1 MASLI
6 YFAPLLKRLEGG
18 YAGNIDGKTCTMK
31 GITLE
36 VYQKHFGKH
45 KTCSDLKRI
54 TDNEWYTITK
64 TDYWDVVRA
73 DEIANQSVANII
85 VDFVFNS
92 GKSVIKRIQ
101 RIVGATTD
109 NIVGPKTLAAINN
122 YPNQEE
128 LFNKIKASRKAF
140 YDEIISR
147 NPSKAKFKRGWYNR
161 LNHFKFVD

>member
-36 VYQKHFGKH
+36 VYQKHFGKQ

-54 TDNEWYTITK
+54 SDNEWYTITK

-73 DEIANQSVANII
+73 DEIVNQSVANII

-101 RIVGATTD
+101 KIVGVVPD
-109 NIVGPKTLAAINN
+109 GIFGKKTLAAINN
-122 YPNQEE
+122 ADQKE
-128 LFNKIKASRKAF
+128 LFYKIKASRKAF
-140 YDEIISR
+140 YDEIIER

-161 LNHFKFVD
+161 LNSFKFAY

>member
-1 MASLI
+1 MASLL

-36 VYQKHFGKH
+36 VYQKHFGRN

-54 TDNEWYTITK
+54 SDSEWYTITK
-64 TDYWDVVRA
+64 ADYWDVVRA

-101 RIVGATTD
+101 KVVNVTPDGIVGK
-109 NIVGPKTLAAINN
+109 KTLSAINN
-122 YPNQEE
+122 ANQKE

-140 YDEIISR
+140 YDEIITR
-147 NPSKAKFKRGWYNR
+147 NPSKAKFKKGWYNR
-161 LNHFKFVD
+161 LNAFRYSD

>member
-36 VYQKHFGKH
+36 VYQKHFGRS

-64 TDYWDVVRA
+64 ADYWDVVRA
-73 DEIANQSVANII
+73 DEIVNQSVANII

-101 RIVGATTD
+101 KVVGVVPD
-109 NIVGPKTLAAINN
+109 GIFGKITLSAINN
-122 YPNQEE
+122 ADQKE
-128 LFNKIKASRKAF
+128 LFEKIKASRKDF
-140 YDEIISR
+140 YDKIIER
-147 NPSKAKFKRGWYNR
+147 NPSKAKFKKGWYNR
-161 LNHFKFVD
+161 LNAFRYSD

>member
-1 MASLI
+1 MASLL

-36 VYQKHFGKH
+36 VYQKHFGWH

-54 TDNEWYTITK
+54 SDSEWYTITK
-64 TDYWDVVRA
+64 ADFWDVVRA
-73 DEIANQSVANII
+73 DEIVNQSVANII
-85 VDFVFNS
+85 VDWVFNS
-92 GKSVIKRIQ
+92 GRSVIKRIQ
-101 RIVGATTD
+101 KIVGVAPD
-109 NIVGPKTLAAINN
+109 GIVGKKTLSAINN
-122 YPNQEE
+122 ADQKE

-140 YDEIISR
+140 YDEIIER
-147 NPSKAKFKRGWYNR
+147 NPAKAKFKRGWYNR

>member
-1 MASLI
+1 MASLL
-6 YFAPLLKRLEGG
+6 YFAPLLKKLEGG

-36 VYQKHFGKH
+36 VYQKHFGRDKNCH
-45 KTCSDLKRI
+45 DLRRISDK
-54 TDNEWYTITK
+54 EWYTITK
-64 TDYWDVVRA
+64 ADYWDAVRA

-92 GKSVIKRIQ
+92 GRSVIKRIQ
-101 RIVGATTD
+101 KIVNVVPDG
-109 NIVGPKTLAAINN
+109 IFGKITLAAINN
-122 YPNQEE
+122 ANQEE
-128 LFNKIKASRKAF
+128 LFYKIKASRREF

-161 LNHFKFVD
+161 LNHFKFAD

>member
-1 MASLI
+1 MASLL
-6 YFAPLLKRLEGG
+6 YFAPLLKKLEGG

-36 VYQKHFGKH
+36 VYQKHFGKN

-54 TDNEWYTITK
+54 SDNEWYTITK
-64 TDYWDVVRA
+64 ADYWDVVRA

-101 RIVGATTD
+101 KIVNVTPDGIVGK
-109 NIVGPKTLAAINN
+109 VTLSAINN
-122 YPNQEE
+122 ADQEE
-128 LFNKIKASRKAF
+128 LFNKVKASRKAF
-140 YDEIISR
+140 YDEIIER

-161 LNHFKFVD
+161 LNHFKFVG

>member
-6 YFAPLLKRLEGG
+6 YFAPLLKKLEGG

-36 VYQKHFGKH
+36 VYQKHFGRN

-54 TDNEWYTITK
+54 SDSEWYTITK
-64 TDYWDVVRA
+64 LDYWDVVMA
-73 DEIANQSVANII
+73 DKIANQSVANII

-101 RIVGATTD
+101 RIVGVVPD
-109 NIVGPKTLAAINN
+109 GIFGKKTLSAINN
-122 YPNQEE
+122 AEQEE
-128 LFNKIKASRKAF
+128 LFYKIKDSRRAF
-140 YDEIISR
+140 YDEIIER
-147 NPSKAKFKRGWYNR
+147 NPSKAKFRKGWYNR
-161 LNHFKFVD
+161 LNSFRYAD

>member
-36 VYQKHFGKH
+36 VYQKHFGRH

-54 TDNEWYTITK
+54 SDSEWYTITK
-64 TDYWDVVRA
+64 ADYWDAVRA

-85 VDFVFNS
+85 VDWCFNS

-101 RIVGATTD
+101 KVVGVTPDGIVGK
-109 NIVGPKTLAAINN
+109 KTLAAINN
-122 YPNQEE
+122 ADQEE
-128 LFNKIKASRKAF
+128 LFNKIKSSRKAF

-147 NPSKAKFKRGWYNR
+147 NPSKAKFLKGWYNR
-161 LNHFKFVD
+161 LNSFKFVD

>member
-54 TDNEWYTITK
+54 SDTEWYTITK
-64 TDYWDVVRA
+64 ADYWDVVRA
-73 DEIANQSVANII
+73 DEIANQNIANII
-85 VDFVFNS
+85 VDWVFNS

-101 RIVGATTD
+101 KIINVTPDGIVGK
-109 NIVGPKTLAAINN
+109 ITLSAINN
-122 YPNQEE
+122 AEQEE
-128 LFNKIKASRKAF
+128 LFYKIKASRKAF
-140 YDEIISR
+140 YDEIIER
-147 NPSKAKFKRGWYNR
+147 NPSKAKFRKGWYNR

>member
-36 VYQKHFGKH
+36 VYQKHFGRD

-54 TDNEWYTITK
+54 SDSEWYTITK
-64 TDYWDVVRA
+64 LDYWDVVRA

-101 RIVGATTD
+101 RIVNVTPDG
-109 NIVGPKTLAAINN
+109 IVGKKTLSAINN
-122 YPNQEE
+122 ADQEE
-128 LFNKIKASRKAF
+128 LFYKLWNRRKKF
-140 YDEIISR
+140 YEDICKK
-147 NPSKAKFKRGWYNR
+147 NPNQKVFLRGWLNR
-161 LNHFKFVD
+161 LNYFKYVG